1 MAKKAEIDPAETHVM
16 DDAVMDEMENLE
28 ATLVLDDAQN
38 VPTNTDVL
46 DDEFLD
52 DIEDN
57 TVVLGGDRKSG
68 A

>member
-1 MAKKAEIDPAETHVM
+1 MAKKAEINPAETH
-16 DDAVMDEMENLE
+16 VMDEMENLE